1 MNKRKKGNYPV
12 KTKAFWWNGESGRKP
27 GNFMISSTPGFGDVN
42 EQLAFVYPDMFLMAD
57 AREPIQD
64 KSYSI
69 T

>member
-1 MNKRKKGNYPV
+1 
-12 KTKAFWWNGESGRKP
+12 
-27 GNFMISSTPGFGDVN
+27 MISSTPGFGDVN